1 MREELP
7 NLLTNVKQNIT
18 VSVKRD
24 LLRRARELAAKRRT
38 SVSKLLAEEL
48 EKRVDEAR
56 AYAASRRKALAL
68 LKQGLHLGGHG
79 IANRDALHDR
89 AGLR

>member
-1 MREELP
+1 M
-7 NLLTNVKQNIT
+7 KQNIT
-18 VSVKRD
+18 ISIEKD
-24 LLRRARELAAKRRT
+24 LLQHARALAARHRT

-48 EKRVDEAR
+48 EKQVRDDR

-68 LKQGLHLGGHG
+68 LKQGLRLGGHG
-79 IANRDALHDR
+79 IENRDALHDR

>member
-1 MREELP
+1 M
-7 NLLTNVKQNIT
+7 KQNIT
-18 VSVKRD
+18 VSVSKD
-24 LLRRARELAAKRRT
+24 LLRRARALAARRRT
-38 SVSKLLAEEL
+38 SVSRLLAEQL
-48 EKRVDEAR
+48 EKQVGEER

-79 IANRDALHDR
+79 ISNRDALHDR

>member
-1 MREELP
+1 M
-7 NLLTNVKQNIT
+7 KQNIT

-24 LLRRARELAAKRRT
+24 LLRRARALAAERRT
-38 SVSKLLAEEL
+38 SVSRLLAEEL
-48 EKRVDEAR
+48 ERQVGDAR

-68 LKQGLHLGGHG
+68 LKLGLHLGGHG

>member
-1 MREELP
+1 M
-7 NLLTNVKQNIT
+7 KQNIT
-18 VSVKRD
+18 ISVKRD
-24 LLRRARELAAKRRT
+24 LLRRARALAAERRT
-38 SVSKLLAEEL
+38 SVSRLLAEEL
-48 EKRVDEAR
+48 ERQVGDAR
-56 AYAASRRKALAL
+56 AYAANRRKALAL

>member
-1 MREELP
+1 M
-7 NLLTNVKQNIT
+7 KQNIT

-24 LLRRARELAAKRRT
+24 LLRRVRALAAKRRT
-38 SVSKLLAEEL
+38 SVSRLLAEEL
-48 EKRVDEAR
+48 ERQVGDAR
-56 AYAASRRKALAL
+56 AYASSRRKALAL

>member
-1 MREELP
+1 M
-7 NLLTNVKQNIT
+7 KQNIT
-18 VSVKRD
+18 ISVKRD
-24 LLRRARELAAKRRT
+24 LLRRARALAVERRT
-38 SVSKLLAEEL
+38 SVSRLLAEEL
-48 EKRVDEAR
+48 ERQVGDAR